1 MSVILIKIIKKLKKN
16 NNIFYFN
23 ILTNTKMVQTRSQ
36 TKVLINN
43 VKRQFVD
50 DITIQLNKIE
60 NSKSKFKKVVEL
72 TKCNNYVA
80 INLDKLIEFN
90 ALCEFIK
97 KFLHICWKKVNEFR
111 QEIKQGRL
119 KDIPDKYFDA
129 FVKSVYEMEQKV
141 IECFKILR
149 VTQY

>member
-1 MSVILIKIIKKLKKN
+1 
-16 NNIFYFN
+16 
-23 ILTNTKMVQTRSQ
+23 MVQTRSQ

-60 NSKSKFKKVVEL
+60 NSKSQFKKVVES

-80 INLDKLIEFN
+80 INLNKLIELNF
-90 ALCEFIK
+90 LCEFK
-97 KFLHICWKKVNEFR
+97 KFLHICWEKVNEFR
-111 QEIKQGRL
+111 QEIKQGIL

-141 IECFKILR
+141 IECFKRLNI
-149 VTQY
+149 TQY

>member
-1 MSVILIKIIKKLKKN
+1 
-16 NNIFYFN
+16 
-23 ILTNTKMVQTRSQ
+23 MVQTRSQ
-36 TKVLINN
+36 TKVLMNN

-60 NSKSKFKKVVEL
+60 NSKSQFKKVVES

-80 INLDKLIEFN
+80 IKLDKLIEFN
-90 ALCEFIK
+90 VLYKFK
-97 KFLHICWKKVNEFR
+97 KFLHACWVKVNEFR
-111 QEIKQGRL
+111 QEIKQGSL

-141 IECFKILR
+141 IECFKRLNI
-149 VTQY
+149 TQY

>member
-1 MSVILIKIIKKLKKN
+1 
-16 NNIFYFN
+16 
-23 ILTNTKMVQTRSQ
+23 MVQTRSQ
-36 TKVLINN
+36 TKVLMDN

-60 NSKSKFKKVVEL
+60 NSKSQFKKVVES
-72 TKCNNYVA
+72 TKYNNCVA
-80 INLDKLIEFN
+80 INLNKLIELN
-90 ALCEFIK
+90 LLCEFGK
-97 KFLHICWKKVNEFR
+97 FLEKFLHVCWVKVNEFR
-111 QEIKQGRL
+111 QEIKQGSL

-141 IECFKILR
+141 IECFKRLN

>member
-1 MSVILIKIIKKLKKN
+1 
-16 NNIFYFN
+16 
-23 ILTNTKMVQTRSQ
+23 MVQTRLQ
-36 TKVLINN
+36 TKVLMNN

-60 NSKSKFKKVVEL
+60 NSKSQFKKVVES

-80 INLDKLIEFN
+80 INLDKLIELNLLYKFK
-90 ALCEFIK
+90 E
-97 KFLHICWKKVNEFR
+97 FLHSCWVKVNEFR
-111 QEIKQGRL
+111 QEIKQGSL

-141 IECFKILR
+141 IECFKRLNI
-149 VTQY
+149 TQY

>member
-1 MSVILIKIIKKLKKN
+1 
-16 NNIFYFN
+16 
-23 ILTNTKMVQTRSQ
+23 MVQTRLQ
-36 TKVLINN
+36 TKVLMNN

-60 NSKSKFKKVVEL
+60 NQKSQFKKVVES

-80 INLDKLIEFN
+80 INLNKLIELN
-90 ALCEFIK
+90 LLCEFK
-97 KFLHICWKKVNEFR
+97 KFLHACWVKVNEFR

-119 KDIPDKYFDA
+119 QDIPDKYFDA

-141 IECFKILR
+141 IECFKRLNI
-149 VTQY
+149 TQY